1 MQLNGVEPISIL
13 RAAKRV
19 QMNTQPAQNPW
30 TLVRKQGL
38 LTVAGC
44 ILVGVGWGKDPA
56 TSVVVGGLCV
66 ALPSAHFAWASER
79 TLVGSRI
86 LSQGVVK
93 VVSTG
98 VLMASFLGFGAV
110 QAPWFLLGMLA
121 GQAAYVWTLAE
132 ASRTDVT
139 AETYVGRES
148 YAETAAKRALVV
160 EKQRDEQD

>member
-19 QMNTQPAQNPW
+19 QMNTQPAQSPW
-30 TLVRKQGL
+30 TVVRKQGL

-44 ILVGVGWGKDPA
+44 ILVGVGWGIDPA
-56 TSVVVGGLCV
+56 TSVLVGGLCV
-66 ALPSAHFAWASER
+66 ALPSAHFAWSSER

-98 VLMASFLGFGAV
+98 ALMALFLGFGVV

-132 ASRTDVT
+132 ASRTGVT
-139 AETYVGRES
+139 AETYVGTES
-148 YAETAAKRALVV
+148 YAETASKTAPVV
-160 EKQRDEQD
+160 EKQRDKQD

>member
-19 QMNTQPAQNPW
+19 QMNTQPAQSPW
-30 TLVRKQGL
+30 TVVRKQGL

-44 ILVGVGWGKDPA
+44 ILVGVGWGIDLA
-56 TSVVVGGLCV
+56 TSFVVGGSCV

-93 VVSTG
+93 VLSTG
-98 VLMASFLGFGAV
+98 GLMALFLGFGVV

-132 ASRTDVT
+132 ASRTGVT
-139 AETYVGRES
+139 AETYVGTES
-148 YAETAAKRALVV
+148 YAETASKTAPVV
-160 EKQRDEQD
+160 EKQRDKQD

>member
-19 QMNTQPAQNPW
+19 QMNTQAAQSPW

-38 LTVAGC
+38 LTLAGC
-44 ILVGVGWGKDPA
+44 ILVGVGWGIDPA
-56 TSVVVGGLCV
+56 ISVAVGGLCV

-132 ASRTDVT
+132 ASWTDVM
-139 AETYVGRES
+139 AEPYVGTER
-148 YAETAAKRALVV
+148 YVETAAKTAPVV
-160 EKQRDEQD
+160 ENQRDGQD